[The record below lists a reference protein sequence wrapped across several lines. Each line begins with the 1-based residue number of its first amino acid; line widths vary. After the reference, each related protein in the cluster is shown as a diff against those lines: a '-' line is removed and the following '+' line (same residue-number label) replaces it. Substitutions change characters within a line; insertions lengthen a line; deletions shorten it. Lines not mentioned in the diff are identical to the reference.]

1 MCTAAPRIPLTRGL
15 DHALLSLGLL
25 FLFSFHTMTLFRYDN
40 ILKWITKPDTFTL
53 MLSARQVDGFG
64 SPGESV
70 QVVLRTAEASTIS
83 TAMMKQ
89 IGNLLK
95 N

>member
-1 MCTAAPRIPLTRGL
+1 
-15 DHALLSLGLL
+15 
-25 FLFSFHTMTLFRYDN
+25 
-40 ILKWITKPDTFTL
+40 

>member
-15 DHALLSLGLL
+15 DHALLSLGF
-25 FLFSFHTMTLFRYDN
+25 FLFSFHTMTWFRYDN

-83 TAMMKQ
+83 KAMMKQ

>member
-15 DHALLSLGLL
+15 DHALLSRQL
-25 FLFSFHTMTLFRYDN
+25 FLFTFHTMTLFRYDN

-89 IGNLLK
+89 ISNLLK